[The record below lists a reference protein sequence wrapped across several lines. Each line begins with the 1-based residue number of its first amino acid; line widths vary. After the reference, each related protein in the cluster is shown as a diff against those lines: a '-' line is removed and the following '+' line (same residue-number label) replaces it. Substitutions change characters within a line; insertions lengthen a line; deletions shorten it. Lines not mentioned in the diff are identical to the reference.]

1 MSDAW
6 LSDCTLYGTAVQVRD
21 GLQRWYDIGVEPIA
35 VMSSTSGGQIKAIN
49 ELFDIYS

>member
-1 MSDAW
+1 
-6 LSDCTLYGTAVQVRD
+6 LYGTANEVRD
-21 GLQRWYDIGVEPIA
+21 GLQRWNDIGVEPIA